1 MKKFLF
7 AIIISFSLFFLSACV
22 SFVDVSDI
30 ELILIDEGFSI
41 IEYQESQ
48 KNRMNLTLSDYCE
61 CEVSRV
67 IEGRLNQITEVYVFE
82 FEKRSQAVD
91 FVKIIENDEF
101 IEVISFKLFVRYGN
115 IVVLAGSLEIIE
127 LFEGM

>member
-7 AIIISFSLFFLSACV
+7 AIIISFSLFFLNACV
-22 SFVDVSDI
+22 NFVDVSDI

-67 IEGRLNQITEVYVFE
+67 IEGRIDQITEVYIFE
-82 FEKRSQAVD
+82 FEKRSQAVQ
-91 FVKIIENDEF
+91 FVGLIENNEF
-101 IEVISFKLFVRYGN
+101 IEVISFKHYIRYGH
-115 IVVLAGSLEIIE
+115 IVILAGSLEIIE